1 MKVSIIIPIYNVEEN
16 LSECLDSVINQ
27 TLKDIEIIC
36 INDGSTD
43 NSLAILNSYAQK
55 DNRIVVINK
64 KNEGVS
70 KARNYG
76 LNTAQ
81 GEYVMFLDAD
91 DYYTLDACE
100 KAYNAVIQNN
110 TDIGVFGFAR
120 LNNNKIETSWHSK
133 EITKIC
139 KGNYKTDLYSFQEMI
154 WHKIYRKSFLD
165 KYNIRFLTDL
175 KTGEDSVFAYTTFF
189 NNASFTFIDGDFYIY
204 RLGRNN
210 SATVQ
215 NLDGV
220 KTNLKSLIAISNIK
234 HFKNLPQDKQ
244 FRIINSWNL
253 GTLNIIN
260 NKTRKQQKKMYNDI
274 KHYIDFLQTNYQLK
288 DLCSLASFV
297 NLKNI
302 YLRKFRIKWLNFKIY
317 IEKTHV
323 VIKFLKFKLKIRI
336 K

>member
-1 MKVSIIIPIYNVEEN
+1 MKVSIIIPVYNVDEY
-16 LSECLDSVINQ
+16 LPECLDSVINQ

-43 NSLAILNSYAQK
+43 NSPAILNSYAQK
-55 DNRIVVINK
+55 DNRIVTINK
-64 KNEGVS
+64 ENEGVS

-76 LNTAQ
+76 LNAAQ
-81 GEYVMFLDAD
+81 GEYIMFLDAD

-100 KAYNAVIQNN
+100 KAYNAVKLNN
-110 TDIGVFGFAR
+110 TDIGVFGFAK

-139 KGNYKTDLYSFQEMI
+139 KENYKIDLYSFQGMI
-154 WHKIYRKSFLD
+154 WHKIFRKSFLD
-165 KYNIRFLTDL
+165 EYNIRFLTDL

-204 RLGRNN
+204 RLNRNN

-220 KTNLKSLIAISNIK
+220 KTNLESLTAISNIN

-253 GTLNIIN
+253 GTLNIIK
-260 NKTRKQQKKMYNDI
+260 NKTRKQQKKMHSDI
-274 KHYIDFLQTNYQLK
+274 KNYINYLQKNYQFK
-288 DLCSLASFV
+288 DLCSLTSFV

-302 YLRKFRIKWLNFKIY
+302 YFKKFTIKCLNFKIY
-317 IEKTHV
+317 IEKTH
-323 VIKFLKFKLKIRI
+323 IITEFLKFKFKIRI